1 MNPRLKSSRRLSEN
15 NFVDGCETDV
25 VTCMLHGAIS
35 PKQQIL
41 GNVADSCET
50 GADICVLHGT
60 ITPKKQIS
68 GNVTYA
74 SYVDN
79 YDGAYEVTPRATQ
92 QYLKT
97 KFKQVL
103 DDITVR
109 AIPFYE
115 ESNSSGGTT
124 VYIACEFGEE

>member
-1 MNPRLKSSRRLSEN
+1 MNPHLKSSRRLSES
-15 NFVDGCETDV
+15 NFVDSCETGV
-25 VTCMLHGAIS
+25 VTCMLHG
-35 PKQQIL
+35 
-41 GNVADSCET
+41 
-50 GADICVLHGT
+50 T
-60 ITPKKQIS
+60 ITPKQQIS

-124 VYIACEFGEE
+124 VYIACEFNEE